1 MGTTGQ
7 RSKAS
12 LVVKRWRRRGVDR
25 LSVTTGDGQ
34 RLGWADL
41 TTGEHV
47 VTDRRDEGVVRAA
60 VDEWLSQHGSRRVG

>member
-1 MGTTGQ
+1 MGSTGQ
-7 RSKAS
+7 RSRAS

-41 TTGEHV
+41 TTGERIV
-47 VTDRRDEGVVRAA
+47 AQGGDEGVVRAA
-60 VDEWLSQHGSRRVG
+60 IDEWLSQHGSRVG